1 MRMMLKV
8 LIDTEAGNE
17 AFLKGQ
23 LQGITK
29 QIASQLNP
37 AAAYFLPEGGRRSC
51 LFVFDMTDASQIP
64 AIVEPLFLG
73 AKAQVTLT
81 PCMNVDDLEKG
92 LAQALPESGQ
102 SNL

>member
-1 MRMMLKV
+1 
-8 LIDTEAGNE
+8 
-17 AFLKGQ
+17 
-23 LQGITK
+23 
-29 QIASQLNP
+29 
-37 AAAYFLPEGGRRSC
+37 
-51 LFVFDMTDASQIP
+51 VFDMTDAAQIP
-64 AIVEPLFLG
+64 AIVEPLFLA

>member
-37 AAAYFLPEGGRRSC
+37 EAAYFLPEGGRRSC

>member
-1 MRMMLKV
+1 
-8 LIDTEAGNE
+8 
-17 AFLKGQ
+17 
-23 LQGITK
+23 
-29 QIASQLNP
+29 
-37 AAAYFLPEGGRRSC
+37 
-51 LFVFDMTDASQIP
+51 VFDMTDASQIP